1 MCLQSELK
9 KLDVKDCPKSGRKKR
24 NEERKELQYHI
35 QTAGEDSISSYIFWG
50 RGSLTAYRL
59 VLKKSYIYCYFFLKK
74 MYLICDHL

>member
-9 KLDVKDCPKSGRKKR
+9 KWDVKDCPKSGRKKK

-50 RGSLTAYRL
+50 ARITNGLQAC
-59 VLKKSYIYCYFFLKK
+59 LKEVVYILLPFFKK
-74 MYLICDHL
+74 KCI